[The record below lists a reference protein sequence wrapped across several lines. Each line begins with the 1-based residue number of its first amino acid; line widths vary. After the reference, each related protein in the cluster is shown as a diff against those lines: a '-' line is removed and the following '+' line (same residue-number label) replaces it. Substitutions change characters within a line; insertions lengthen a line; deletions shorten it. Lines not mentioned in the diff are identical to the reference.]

1 MESSSKLIGLFCF
14 ALQALAL
21 IIFSAGFFQFR
32 PENLSHLHKAD
43 NQTATVPPS
52 YDRLVFILID
62 ALRADFVYGTESGF
76 DFVRRCLREWPFNSK
91 AFIARARAPTVT
103 MPRLKALTAGSP
115 PVFLDLVLNFDE
127 SSLAG
132 KESNRCGE
140 AGFTQETWIKGF
152 YEAGKKVVFYGDDT
166 WLRLFPGCF
175 TEQHGVSSFFVQDYT
190 GVDNQVTERAVPKLT
205 ESNWDVLILHY
216 LGLDHIGHIDGARR
230 FDLIRIKIRLIDFV
244 AN

>member
-1 MESSSKLIGLFCF
+1 MELSSKLIGLFCF

-32 PENLSHLHKAD
+32 SANSSDSKRLD
-43 NQTATVPPS
+43 NETNTVPPS

-62 ALRADFVYGTESGF
+62 ALRADFVYSPDSGF
-76 DFVRRCLREWPFNSK
+76 EFVRRSLREMPFNSK
-91 AFIARARAPTVT
+91 SFIAKARAPTVT

-132 KESNRCGE
+132 KESDRCGD
-140 AGFTQETWIKGF
+140 AGFKQETWIKGF
-152 YEAGKKVVFYGDDT
+152 YEAGKKIIFYGDDT

-190 GVDNQVTERAVPKLT
+190 GVDNQVTERAIPKLT
-205 ESNWDVLILHY
+205 QPNWDVLILHY

-230 FDLIRIKIRLIDFV
+230 CYFKYKNVLNFL
-244 AN
+244 